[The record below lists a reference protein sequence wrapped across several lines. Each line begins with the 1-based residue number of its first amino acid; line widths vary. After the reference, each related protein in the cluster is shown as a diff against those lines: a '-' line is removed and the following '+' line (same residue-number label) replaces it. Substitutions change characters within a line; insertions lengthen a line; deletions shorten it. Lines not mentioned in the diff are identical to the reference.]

1 MKNALISAVAAVALT
16 AALLPGSADARPS
29 GGRHGG
35 GGHHWSG
42 GHHWNG
48 GHVARGWRGHGYR
61 RYGGY
66 RHYGGP
72 GIAFGFAAPYAYAYG
87 GSCYRGR
94 RVLTPWGWRF
104 RRVWVC

>member
-16 AALLPGSADARPS
+16 ATLLPATASARPSAGSHWSGGGHYWS
-29 GGRHGG
+29 GGRH
-35 GGHHWSG
+35 
-42 GHHWNG
+42 WNG
-48 GHVARGWRGHGYR
+48 EHVARGWRGY
-61 RYGGY
+61 GY
-66 RHYGGP
+66 RHRYRGP

-87 GSCYRGR
+87 GSCYRTR

>member
-1 MKNALISAVAAVALT
+1 MKNALISAVAAVTLT
-16 AALLPGSADARPS
+16 AALLPATASARPS

-48 GHVARGWRGHGYR
+48 GHAARGWRGH
-61 RYGGY
+61 GY

-87 GSCYRGR
+87 GSCYRTR
-94 RVLTPWGWRF
+94 RVLTPFGWRF

>member
-16 AALLPGSADARPS
+16 AALLPPTASARPG
-29 GGRHGG
+29 GGR
-35 GGHHWSG
+35 HWSG

-48 GHVARGWRGHGYR
+48 GHVARGWRGH
-61 RYGGY
+61 GY

-87 GSCYRGR
+87 GSCYRTR
-94 RVLTPWGWRF
+94 RVLTPWGWRL
-104 RRVWVC
+104 RRAWVC